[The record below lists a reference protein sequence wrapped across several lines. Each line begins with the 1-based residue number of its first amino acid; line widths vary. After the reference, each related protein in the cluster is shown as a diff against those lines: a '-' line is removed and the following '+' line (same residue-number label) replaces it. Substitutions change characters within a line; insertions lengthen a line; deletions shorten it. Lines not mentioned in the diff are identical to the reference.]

1 MKNTYAFD
9 FAEGEFIFE
18 NGDAVTLTGISALKL
33 WIEKMLRTQAGRYRL
48 YRGKEYG
55 ANIEDLVIG
64 KSYKYDFAESE
75 LKREIE
81 TALLRHDDI
90 QSIDSFSATKQGTVL
105 NISFTLTT
113 SYGEET
119 LSYYFG

>member
-9 FAEGEFIFE
+9 FTKNEFTFE
-18 NGDAVTLTGISALKL
+18 NGDVLTLTGISALKL
-33 WIEKMLRTQAGRYRL
+33 WVEETLRTQAGRYGL

-55 ANIEDLVIG
+55 ANIEEIG

-81 TALLRHDDI
+81 NALLRHDDV
-90 QSIDSFSATKQGTVL
+90 QSADSFSVTKQGTVL

-119 LSYYFG
+119 LSYDIG